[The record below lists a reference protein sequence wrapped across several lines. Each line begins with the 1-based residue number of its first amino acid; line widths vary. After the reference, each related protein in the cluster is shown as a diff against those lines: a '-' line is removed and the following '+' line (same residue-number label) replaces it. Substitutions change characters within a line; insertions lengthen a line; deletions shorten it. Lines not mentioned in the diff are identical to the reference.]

1 MAFHCGGIRTDGH
14 PPLAD
19 SRRASG
25 PQLLDTRRQDVGAH
39 HNRPDPRRLTSSTT
53 STSSVPNPNPGGPD
67 QFVNRLEVLRIME
80 LILIA
85 LIGVMALAP
94 LLYAATVFIAYRSA
108 SYQRLLWGGA
118 GIATLGVI
126 AVPVGAALSSLYLGV
141 GWFLGIVWSLWGILG
156 GWWFVAG
163 LAMVTW
169 GAALRLASMSR

>member
-1 MAFHCGGIRTDGH
+1 
-14 PPLAD
+14 
-19 SRRASG
+19 
-25 PQLLDTRRQDVGAH
+25 
-39 HNRPDPRRLTSSTT
+39 
-53 STSSVPNPNPGGPD
+53 
-67 QFVNRLEVLRIME
+67 ME